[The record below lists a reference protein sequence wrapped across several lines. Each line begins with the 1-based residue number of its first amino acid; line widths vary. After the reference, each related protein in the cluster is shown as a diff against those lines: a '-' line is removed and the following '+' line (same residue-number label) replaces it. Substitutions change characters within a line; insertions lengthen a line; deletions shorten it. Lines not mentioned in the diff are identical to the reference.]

1 MCEDTLF
8 NVQTRRTGRET
19 TPKEGESDVLE
30 SNDCSISLLKT
41 SHFGTYSAKH
51 FRSDYIT
58 NLNPATEEL
67 AMSYRT
73 FVDSAGRRWE
83 VWLVTPAAAERRRAD
98 RRAASSGTFEGT
110 MERRKTPER
119 RRSPYRRS
127 VTVASEYNNG
137 WLCFE
142 SEGEKRRL
150 VPVPEGWTEAGP
162 DRLSTLL
169 QAAKR
174 VVKCGP

>member
-1 MCEDTLF
+1 
-8 NVQTRRTGRET
+8 
-19 TPKEGESDVLE
+19 
-30 SNDCSISLLKT
+30 LLKT
-41 SHFGTYSAKH
+41 SHFGTYSAKQ
-51 FRSDYIT
+51 FRRDYIT

-67 AMSYRT
+67 TMSYRT

-83 VWLVTPAAAERRRAD
+83 VWLVTPAAAERRKVD
-98 RRAASSGTFEGT
+98 RRAASEGSFEGK

-119 RRSPYRRS
+119 RRSPFRRS
-127 VTVASEYNNG
+127 VTVATEYNNG

-162 DRLSTLL
+162 DRLSTFL

-174 VVKCGP
+174 VVRCGP